1 MDRVFH
7 LEPHKLGLGDYL
19 KNIWSA
25 QRSRLII
32 NSIAMG
38 FLSTFAFKGMF
49 DWLEAGVP
57 DSVYPYVFFAF
68 VPFTL
73 WMHYALLRAR
83 LKASSNSSLFIT
95 RYVTL
100 EEKRF
105 ILTLEDGV
113 QSLVPY
119 ESLVKVAATRECYLV
134 FLTGM
139 QFLMF
144 PRSIFAGEADD
155 FFRKAVGLPS
165 TQ

>member
-1 MDRVFH
+1 
-7 LEPHKLGLGDYL
+7 
-19 KNIWSA
+19 
-25 QRSRLII
+25 
-32 NSIAMG
+32 MG
-38 FLSTFAFKGMF
+38 FLSTLAFKGMF
-49 DWLEAGVP
+49 DWLDAGVP
-57 DSVYPYVFFAF
+57 DNVYPFLFFAF

-73 WMHYALLRAR
+73 WLHYTFLRAR
-83 LKASSNSSLFIT
+83 LKAPSNSSLFIT
-95 RYVTL
+95 RYLTL

-105 ILTLEDGV
+105 ILALENGV

-134 FLTGM
+134 FITGM

-144 PRSIFAGEADD
+144 PRSIFAGEADA